1 MRYLF
6 IIFIFSFLNV
16 KSQVQVLNPQ
26 YFEWDTNIVQSIEA
40 FNEGLT
46 RIIASEQGVCVTTR
60 KYKTPELNSMYK
72 ELHFFDNS
80 MNYTTSVLH
89 GETGNDVS
97 FGGSEDIFAL
107 NDYLY
112 VLDFQSLIY
121 SLDSVI
127 EFHCFSKYNFEG
139 DLISTDTLWGREHY
153 EFYNGDLSNP
163 STPMNYRY
171 INGNYVY
178 YISLRTNSSDSE
190 KSLVRCN
197 LNDASFSLIPFD
209 LGLNGSLRT
218 FLGVSDSSF
227 LIEKRQPSGSLN
239 QDFFEQYDLNGNSLN
254 TVFIGEPSVSNSSV
268 TLDYIT
274 ENGTISIIYRANFVT
289 DRKTIE
295 FINDDLSIANSIDIH
310 GNEYNTGRLMHSEGA
325 QTFHLVLLPRYT
337 NNYNYRLVEIDI
349 PTQSIVFDTTFVIPF
364 DDFSTLT
371 SARSAYINQEQG
383 NFIRYGVKLGSTNTP
398 YFHRINVYER
408 KAYFDSVSF
417 IYNDIF
423 QSVNYINVDYNNGIY
438 YIVGHNPSTTDDEL
452 NAYCVGTLNIPTSID
467 QGLSNDLIFN
477 LSPNPARDELFL
489 TKLPTETLQIQIHD
503 LQGRILFSK
512 INQQLSTAQL
522 PISDLNA
529 GLYFVS
535 VLGKQGLQTRKFIKN

>member
-1 MRYLF
+1 
-6 IIFIFSFLNV
+6 
-16 KSQVQVLNPQ
+16 
-26 YFEWDTNIVQSIEA
+26 
-40 FNEGLT
+40 
-46 RIIASEQGVCVTTR
+46 
-60 KYKTPELNSMYK
+60 MYK
-72 ELHFFDNS
+72 DLHFFDNS
-80 MNYTTSVLH
+80 MNYVISVLH

-139 DLISTDTLWGREHY
+139 NLISTDTLWGREHY
-153 EFYNGDLSNP
+153 EFYNANLSNP
-163 STPMNYRY
+163 LTPMNYRY

-227 LIEKRQPSGSLN
+227 LIEKRQPLGNVN
-239 QDFFEQYDLNGNSLN
+239 QDFFEQYDLTGNSLN
-254 TVFIGEPSVSNSSV
+254 SVFIGEPSVSNSSV

-274 ENGTISIIYRANFVT
+274 ENGTISIIYRANFET

-295 FINDDLSIANSIDIH
+295 FINDDLSVTNSIDIH

-325 QTFHLVLLPRYT
+325 QTFHLVLLPRNT

-349 PTQSIVFDTTFVIPF
+349 PTQSIVFDTTFAIPF

-383 NFIRYGVKLGSTNTP
+383 NFIRYGVKLGTTNTP
-398 YFHRINVYER
+398 YLQRINLFER

-423 QSVNYINVDYNNGIY
+423 QSVNYMNVDYNNGIY
-438 YIVGHNPSTTDDEL
+438 YIVGYNPATTDDEL
-452 NAYCVGTLNIPTSID
+452 NAYCFGTLSIPTGISF
-467 QGLSNDLIFN
+467 SAKNDSKFII
-477 LSPNPARDELFL
+477 SPNPTRQELFL
-489 TKLPTETLQIQIHD
+489 TNLPEENLQIQILD
-503 LQGRILFSK
+503 LQGRVLFSQK
-512 INQQLSTAQL
+512 STHQSKVLL
-522 PISDLNA
+522 PIYNLSSGIYLISVQA
-529 GLYFVS
+529 KHGIQTKKFV
-535 VLGKQGLQTRKFIKN
+535 KN